1 MAIVHPAAETRF
13 KGLPISPGVAVARV
27 CLFNERRHASIPV
40 ADVTDKEVRSE
51 GDRFRKAITVVREK
65 LASLIQEVDE
75 RVGKA
80 EAGIFT
86 AQKMLLE
93 DPTLIERI
101 TDHIRS
107 KNFNAEKSV
116 ISSLD
121 YFEEQLANVDNEYLK
136 ERASDVGEVKRR
148 LLDALANLNPSFQC
162 QNDAFCVRGKNRIVI
177 AQELTPSL
185 TMELNTDSIRG
196 FVTDRGGV
204 ASHAAIL
211 ARSLRIPAVSG
222 IPGIHDMIFCGTEV
236 LVNGDT
242 GEVVIWPSKKT
253 LSQYPDLRLAAAEEI
268 PAVPP
273 VVGLKV
279 FANLSLAK
287 DVKEAVEH
295 GAEGI
300 GLYRTEFELFSAG
313 KILCEMEQYALYQDV
328 LKAMKAKPN
337 SSLKNSKVNWTN
349 PGNPLRKENRCQDKP
364 VYFRMLDLGGDK
376 TADFLKL
383 QKEQNPALGLRGS
396 RFLLEHPELFRNQA
410 RALARASKHGR
421 VHVMYP
427 MVIDIEQFRKLKK
440 AFEEATGDIP
450 QGEISHGLMFE
461 VPSACLDAEEILKEA
476 DFGSIGTND
485 LIQYLFAVDRDNEFV
500 AYDHHPNRKA
510 FWHLIH
516 HVAAAAKKHRKP
528 LSVCGDLSS
537 HPEYARHLMKEG
549 IRAVSVAPRA
559 ITGLRIAIKNKPKQ
573 SRKGR
578 RPFLAGNV
586 QRATH
591 NVKTKKTLRVAR
603 RALRKK

>member
-1 MAIVHPAAETRF
+1 MAIVQPATETRF
-13 KGLPISPGVAVARV
+13 KGLPLSPGVALAPV
-27 CLFNERRHASIPV
+27 CLFNERRHVSLPV

-51 GDRFRKAITVVREK
+51 GDRFRKALSLVREK
-65 LASLIQEVDE
+65 LALLGKEVEE

-80 EAGIFT
+80 EAEIFG
-86 AQKMLLE
+86 AQKTILE
-93 DPTLIERI
+93 DPVLIQRV

-107 KNFNAEKSV
+107 KHFNAEKAV

-121 YFEEQLANVDNEYLK
+121 FFEGRLAEMDNAYIR
-136 ERASDVGEVKRR
+136 ERASDIGEVKRR
-148 LLDALANLNPSFQC
+148 MLDALANLSPSFQC
-162 QNDAFCVRGKNRIVI
+162 QNDSFCQKGKNRIVI

-185 TMELNTDSIRG
+185 TMELNTDFIRG

-211 ARSLRIPAVSG
+211 ARALKIPAVSG
-222 IPGIHDMIFCGTEV
+222 IPGIHDMIFCGTQV

-242 GEVVIWPSKKT
+242 GEVVIWPSEKT
-253 LSQYPDLRLAAAEEI
+253 LEEYPDLQKGGAEEV
-268 PAVPP
+268 PAVEP
-273 VVGLKV
+273 VAGLKV

-287 DVKEAVEH
+287 KVKEAVDH
-295 GAEGI
+295 KAEGI
-300 GLYRTEFELFSAG
+300 GLYRTEFEFFSAG
-313 KILCEMEQYALYQDV
+313 KILGEAEQYDLYLEV
-328 LKAMKAKPN
+328 LKAMK
-337 SSLKNSKVNWTN
+337 
-349 PGNPLRKENRCQDKP
+349 GKP

-383 QKEQNPALGLRGS
+383 QKEQNPALGFRGS
-396 RFLLEHPELFRNQA
+396 RLLLGHPELFRNQA
-410 RALARASKHGR
+410 RALARASKHSR

-440 AFEEATGDIP
+440 TFEEATEDIP
-450 QGEISHGLMFE
+450 QGEIKHGLMFE

-500 AYDHHPNRKA
+500 AYDHHPDRKI

-516 HVAAAAKKHRKP
+516 HVAYEARKHRKP
-528 LSVCGDLSS
+528 LSVCGELASN
-537 HPEYARHLMKEG
+537 PAYARRLLAAG

-559 ITGLRIAIKNKPKQ
+559 ITGLRIAIKNKPKL
-573 SRKGR
+573 SKRSHRGSLLKK
-578 RPFLAGNV
+578 AS
-586 QRATH
+586 AS
-591 NVKTKKTLRVAR
+591 TKKTR
-603 RALRKK
+603 R

>member
-1 MAIVHPAAETRF
+1 MAMVHPAAETRF

-27 CLFNERRHASIPV
+27 CLFNESRHVSLPV

-65 LASLIQEVDE
+65 LSILIKEVDA

-107 KNFNAEKSV
+107 KNFNAEKAV

-121 YFEEQLANVDNEYLK
+121 YFEEQLAKVDNEYLK

-268 PAVPP
+268 PAVAP
-273 VVGLKV
+273 VAGLKV

-287 DVKEAVEH
+287 DVKEAVVHE
-295 GAEGI
+295 AEGI
-300 GLYRTEFELFSAG
+300 GLYRTEFEFFSAG
-313 KILCEMEQYALYQDV
+313 KILSEMEQYSLYLEV
-328 LKAMKAKPN
+328 LKAMKEK
-337 SSLKNSKVNWTN
+337 S
-349 PGNPLRKENRCQDKP
+349 

-383 QKEQNPALGLRGS
+383 EKEQNPALGLRGS
-396 RFLLEHPELFRNQA
+396 RLLLGHPELFRSQA
-410 RALARASKHGR
+410 RALARASVHDR
-421 VHVMYP
+421 VYVMYP
-427 MVIDIEQFRKLKK
+427 MVIDIVQFRKLKK
-440 AFEEATGDIP
+440 AFEEATEDVP
-450 QGEISHGLMFE
+450 QGEIKHGLMFE
-461 VPSACLDAEEILKEA
+461 VPSACLDAEEILREA

-500 AYDHHPNRKA
+500 AYDHHPDRKA

-528 LSVCGDLSS
+528 LSVCGDLAS

-559 ITGLRIAIKNKPKQ
+559 ITGLRIAIKNKPKL
-573 SRKGR
+573 SKK
-578 RPFLAGNV
+578 N
-586 QRATH
+586 QRGSLLKNTFPI
-591 NVKTKKTLRVAR
+591 TKKTR
-603 RALRKK
+603 R